1 MKIQEL
7 FFLGMDREIP
17 KLLSPPQGGRLIDVG
32 ASGTKKTLPEALG
45 YPEWVWPRDRLPA
58 ERGEVAAFHAFH
70 FFENLSGDDAISLLR
85 SMESRL
91 MPKGI
96 INIVVPYYNSSM
108 QAQDLTHKSA
118 WNEGT
123 IPTLMNNSY
132 YDPAG
137 QWLLKLHTQFIM
149 GIAER
154 NLALFIQLTKD

>member
-1 MKIQEL
+1 MNIQEL

-17 KLLSPPQGGRLIDVG
+17 QLLKAKPGVMIDVG
-32 ASGTKKTLPEALG
+32 ASGHKKTLPNAIG
-45 YPEWVWPRDRLPA
+45 FPDWQWPRDPIPA
-58 ERGEVAAFHAFH
+58 GNATVSVFHAFH
-70 FFENLSGDDAISLLR
+70 FFEHLTGDDAISLLR
-85 SMESRL
+85 AMESKL
-91 MPKGI
+91 LPGGI

-123 IPTLMNNSY
+123 IPTLTNNSY

-137 QWLLKLHTQFIM
+137 QWLLRLHTQFIM

-154 NLALFIQLTKD
+154 NLAMFIQLTKD

>member
-1 MKIQEL
+1 MNIQEL

-17 KLLSPPQGGRLIDVG
+17 KLLSPPEGGRLIDVG
-32 ASGTKKTLPEALG
+32 SSGTKKTLPESLG
-45 YPEWVWPRDRLPA
+45 YPEWHWPVHPLPA
-58 ERGEVAAFHAFH
+58 GRAEVAAFHAFH
-70 FFENLSGDDAISLLR
+70 FFEHLTGAEAIDLLR
-85 SMESRL
+85 AMERCL
-91 MPKGI
+91 MPGGI

-108 QAQDLTHKSA
+108 QAQDLTHKSV
-118 WNEGT
+118 WCEGT

-137 QWLLKLHTQFIM
+137 QWYLKLHTQFIM